1 MRRDVDTRT
10 VAGAAPGSVGTR
22 QLVKED
28 VVDLSTYVSELT
40 AGLIAAPSFV
50 AAVRQNGR
58 TADAVRV
65 LVPLARHDPQAA
77 EALARLAP
85 GIR

>member
-1 MRRDVDTRT
+1 M
-10 VAGAAPGSVGTR
+10 
-22 QLVKED
+22 
-28 VVDLSTYVSELT
+28 DLNTYVAELT

-50 AAVRQNGR
+50 AAVRQSGR

-65 LVPLARHDPQAA
+65 LVPLAGYDPRAA
-77 EALARLAP
+77 EALSRLAP